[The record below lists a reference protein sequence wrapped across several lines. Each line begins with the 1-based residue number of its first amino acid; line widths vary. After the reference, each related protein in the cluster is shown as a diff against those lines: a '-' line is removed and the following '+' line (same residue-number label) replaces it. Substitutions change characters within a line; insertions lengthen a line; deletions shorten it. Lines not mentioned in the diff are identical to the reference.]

1 MEQSHVTALLP
12 QGNTCHQSSLLSGAV
27 NLGTIWVQGGS
38 GLNGKETDA
47 NLVVI
52 FLSLGVVFLIYK
64 ETQNFDGC
72 HLADF
77 S

>member
-1 MEQSHVTALLP
+1 MEQSHVTALLL
-12 QGNTCHQSSLLSGAV
+12 QGNTCNQSSLLSGAV

-38 GLNGKETDA
+38 VLNGKESA
-47 NLVVI
+47 ASLVVL
-52 FLSLGVVFLIYK
+52 FVTWGVVSKLIRRPRIL
-64 ETQNFDGC
+64 DGC